1 MNLRQPTG
9 LPAALLGV
17 DRTLVI
23 GVLNVTPDSFSD
35 GGKFSNAQDA
45 IDFAVSLHKQGA
57 DFIDVGGEST
67 RPGAQRVSVGEEQ
80 RRVLEVIEGLTA
92 AGVPTS
98 IDTMHASTAAAA
110 VDAGAFL
117 VNDVSG
123 GLADE
128 KMAKVIASNPKVQ
141 YIVMHWR
148 GHSKNMHE
156 KAIYKD
162 VVKEVKEELD
172 ERVSSLLKAGV
183 SNEQIILDPGIGFAK
198 ENDHNWQILQSID
211 RIQLLGYP
219 LLVGVS
225 RKRFLGEL
233 INAKDPSER
242 EAATIALTTEL
253 ARLKVWGV
261 RTHAVKA
268 HQDAISVIERM
279 RK

>member
-1 MNLRQPTG
+1 MS
-9 LPAALLGV
+9 
-17 DRTLVI
+17 RTVVMGI
-23 GVLNVTPDSFSD
+23 LNITPDSFAD
-35 GGKFSNAQDA
+35 GGKYLSKDDA
-45 IDFAVSLHKQGA
+45 VTGGRSLVVEGA
-57 DFIDVGGEST
+57 DIIDVGGEST
-67 RPGAQRVSVGEEQ
+67 RPGAERVSEVEELK
-80 RRVLEVIEGLTA
+80 RVIPVIKELVKDGA
-92 AGVPTS
+92 VVS
-98 IDTMHASTAAAA
+98 VDTMRAEVAKEAIA
-110 VDAGAFL
+110 VGATYI
-117 VNDVSG
+117 NDVSG

-128 KMAKVIASNPKVQ
+128 KMAAVIASNPKVQ

-148 GHSKNMHE
+148 GHSKNMQE
-156 KAIYKD
+156 QAIYKD

-198 ENDHNWQILQSID
+198 ESEHNWQILQNID

-233 INAKDPSER
+233 INAKDPNDR

>member
-1 MNLRQPTG
+1 MS
-9 LPAALLGV
+9 
-17 DRTLVI
+17 RTVVMGI
-23 GVLNVTPDSFSD
+23 LNITPDSFAD
-35 GGKFSNAQDA
+35 GGKYLSKD
-45 IDFAVSLHKQGA
+45 DAVSGGRRLVVEGA
-57 DFIDVGGEST
+57 DIIDVGGEST
-67 RPGAQRVSVGEEQ
+67 RPGAERVSETEELK
-80 RRVLEVIEGLTA
+80 RVIPVIKELVKDGA
-92 AGVPTS
+92 VVS
-98 IDTMHASTAAAA
+98 VDTMRAEVAKEAIA
-110 VDAGAFL
+110 VGATYI
-117 VNDVSG
+117 NDVSG

-148 GHSKNMHE
+148 GHSKNMQE
-156 KAIYKD
+156 QVIYKD

-172 ERVSSLLKAGV
+172 ERVASLLKAGV

-198 ENDHNWQILQSID
+198 ESEHNWQILQNID

-233 INAKDPSER
+233 INAKNPNDR

>member
-1 MNLRQPTG
+1 MS
-9 LPAALLGV
+9 
-17 DRTLVI
+17 RTVVMGI
-23 GVLNVTPDSFSD
+23 LNITPDSFAD
-35 GGKFSNAQDA
+35 GGKYLSKDDA
-45 IDFAVSLHKQGA
+45 VLGGRRLVVEGA
-57 DFIDVGGEST
+57 DIIDVGGEST
-67 RPGAQRVSVGEEQ
+67 RPGAERVSETEELK
-80 RRVLEVIEGLTA
+80 RVIPVIKELVKDGA
-92 AGVPTS
+92 VVS
-98 IDTMHASTAAAA
+98 VDTMRAEVAKEAIA
-110 VDAGAFL
+110 VGATYI
-117 VNDVSG
+117 NDVSG

-128 KMAKVIASNPKVQ
+128 KMATVIASNPKVQ

-148 GHSKNMHE
+148 GHSKNMQE
-156 KAIYKD
+156 QAIYKD

-172 ERVSSLLKAGV
+172 KRVSSLLKAGV

-198 ENDHNWQILQSID
+198 ESGHNWQILQNID

-219 LLVGVS
+219 LLIGVS

-233 INAKDPSER
+233 INAKDPNDR